1 MLLSASLSLSPVVL
15 SDVHEYFLSSFHQF
29 CSSSEIVNFLFYF
42 AVEFLPVKGLV
53 VAQNTMCSGTSI
65 FMGYG
70 KFYEM
75 VWMMEAKNGGIKS

>member
-1 MLLSASLSLSPVVL
+1 MCMNTSSLAFISFAQVL
-15 SDVHEYFLSSFHQF
+15 
-29 CSSSEIVNFLFYF
+29 EIVNFLFYF

>member
-1 MLLSASLSLSPVVL
+1 MCMNTSSLAFISFAQVL
-15 SDVHEYFLSSFHQF
+15 
-29 CSSSEIVNFLFYF
+29 EIVNFLFYF

-53 VAQNTMCSGTSI
+53 VAQNTVCSGTYI